1 MIVFALLQ
9 MSDASQETAQP
20 LQKRQFAWLG
30 FGWRFALAVAIVGS
44 NSASI
49 HLHVYHFADSIE
61 QMCAFFKKLLRLV
74 GLSLPAVM

>member
-9 MSDASQETAQP
+9 MSDASQQTAQP

-30 FGWRFALAVAIVGS
+30 FGWRFALAFAIVGP

-74 GLSLPAVM
+74 DLSLPAVM

>member
-1 MIVFALLQ
+1 MIVFVLLQ
-9 MSDASQETAQP
+9 MSDASQQTAQP

-30 FGWRFALAVAIVGS
+30 FGWMSVLAVAIVGP

-61 QMCAFFKKLLRLV
+61 QMGAFFKKLLCLV
-74 GLSLPAVM
+74 GLSQPAVK

>member
-1 MIVFALLQ
+1 MIVFVLLQ
-9 MSDASQETAQP
+9 MSDASQQTAQP
-20 LQKRQFAWLG
+20 LHERQFAWLG
-30 FGWRFALAVAIVGS
+30 FGWMSALAVAIAGP

-61 QMCAFFKKLLRLV
+61 QMGAFFKKLLRLV